1 MISLCVI
8 VIVAGCCVVGGL
20 AMAVIGC
27 LRSPRRL
34 DDALALLTVGDAAR
48 EAGLSGDQTVSL
60 IGDPGS
66 RVERAAVLAYQR
78 LHLPLSPATER
89 LLALQ
94 GRPISDF
101 FASKLI
107 LAVAGLA
114 APLLVSVADLAF
126 GLGLGAV
133 PAALSLVGAALG
145 YFWPDLSLRR
155 SAAQVRRDA
164 AEALSVFFDLV
175 ILERLGNSSAT
186 QALHRAAELSDVAVF
201 GQIRG
206 ALRRAQLQQKPPWN
220 ELHKLAS
227 ELRMSDLDD
236 LADVL
241 SLDEQGA
248 ALVGALRARVS
259 ELRRAHLAKERIA
272 AQRDTEAMTIWMVI
286 PVLVFALLF
295 LGAPLLRITAMT

>member
-1 MISLCVI
+1 MIDVNVI
-8 VIVAGCCVVGGL
+8 FVLAGVCVAGGVAL
-20 AMAVIGC
+20 AAIGF
-27 LRSPRRL
+27 LHRPRRL
-34 DDALALLTVGDAAR
+34 DDALWL
-48 EAGLSGDQTVSL
+48 LSGERDSHRFGTDAQAAPL
-60 IGDPGS
+60 IGDPES
-66 RVERAAVLAYQR
+66 RVERVAVLAYQR
-78 LHLPLSPATER
+78 LRLPLSSTTER

-101 FASKLI
+101 FAAKLI

-114 APLLVSVADLAF
+114 APLIVSAADLAF
-126 GLGLGAV
+126 GLGLGAT
-133 PAALSLVGAALG
+133 PAALSLVGAVLG

-155 SAAQVRRDA
+155 SATQVRREA

-186 QALHRAAELSDVAVF
+186 QALHRAAELSDMAVF
-201 GQIRG
+201 VQIRG
-206 ALRRAQLQQKPPWN
+206 ALERARLQQRPPWQ

-227 ELRMSDLDD
+227 ELQMPPLDD

-295 LGAPLLRITAMT
+295 LGAPLLRITATG